1 MKTKKPEYLAKA
13 KRCEQRATKV
23 RCPESR
29 EWQLIFARAYRVLA
43 QAAIE
48 DLTRPQQIAA

>member
-13 KRCEQRATKV
+13 KQCEQRATKV

-29 EWQLIFARAYRVLA
+29 EWQLILARAYRMLA
-43 QAAIE
+43 QAASE
-48 DLTRPQQIAA
+48 DLTRPQKVAA